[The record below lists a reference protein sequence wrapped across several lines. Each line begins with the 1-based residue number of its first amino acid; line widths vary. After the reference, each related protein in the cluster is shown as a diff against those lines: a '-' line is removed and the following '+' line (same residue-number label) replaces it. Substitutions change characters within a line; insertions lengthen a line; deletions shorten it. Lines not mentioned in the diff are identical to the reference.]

1 VSAALGAEPL
11 LRLLQLASQSLP
23 VGAYAYSQGLESAV
37 EAGWV
42 KDEASLSNWLQEQ
55 LSHSIGRVDLPVFAR
70 FHDAACRGDEST
82 SLAWSQRLIAM
93 RETSELV
100 ADDCDRG
107 RALARLLHDL
117 GIDEAA
123 PWLPPREAPF
133 AALAALAAVKWNIPL
148 KEALQAHA
156 WGWLE
161 NQVLVGVKLIPL
173 GQVAGQRLLLG
184 LSQKIPE
191 VCEQALELGDD
202 EIGGMLPIAALASSL
217 HETQYSRLFR
227 S

>member
-1 VSAALGAEPL
+1 MNAALGAEPL

-42 KDEASLSNWLQEQ
+42 KDETSLSNWLEEQ

-70 FHDAACRGDEST
+70 FYDAARREDT
-82 SLAWSQRLIAM
+82 PAYLAWSQRLIAM

-117 GIDEAA
+117 GIDEAT
-123 PWLPPREAPF
+123 PWLPPRDAPF
-133 AALAALAAVKWNIPL
+133 AALAALAAVRWDIPL
-148 KEALQAHA
+148 EAALQAHA

-191 VCEQALELGDD
+191 VCDRALELGDD

>member
-1 VSAALGAEPL
+1 MSAALGAEPL

-117 GIDEAA
+117 GIDEAT

-133 AALAALAAVKWNIPL
+133 AALERAMTTSSSLARACPRLRRCIPL
-148 KEALQAHA
+148 LRGGRAAA
-156 WGWLE
+156 ADRRACGYRFPRSARARD
-161 NQVLVGVKLIPL
+161 GVQCRSMRACRP
-173 GQVAGQRLLLG
+173 GAYRSGG
-184 LSQKIPE
+184 S
-191 VCEQALELGDD
+191 
-202 EIGGMLPIAALASSL
+202 IG
-217 HETQYSRLFR
+217 SRIDPGGG
-227 S
+227 